1 MQTPDRQD
9 DATERTQTEAS
20 DTELTRKECRSLSRV
35 AQYAR
40 HAMEQGTQS
49 PMATENSAVTAT
61 QKASILVVDDNPGKR
76 LALASVLESL
86 NENVVLAGSGED
98 ALRLLLHHD
107 YAVILLDVQM
117 PEMDGF
123 ETASL
128 IRSRKRS
135 EHIPI
140 IFVTAYIRAE
150 TDMLQGYSLGA
161 VDYIFTPIIPEIL
174 RAKVSVFVELYH
186 KTQAIKRHGEQLESL
201 VAQRTAAL
209 TAEIAERMQTQERLH
224 YLAHH
229 DVLTDMPNRMLFVER
244 LKQAI
249 ARAQRRK
256 QFIAVLFLDLDR
268 FKLVNDTLG
277 HEAGDRLLQTM
288 SAQLM
293 AVVREGDTVARFGG
307 DEFAVFLSGISSPD
321 DVSALAKKFLDAL
334 ATPFAMDGHEFFITC
349 SIGIGLYPNDGTD
362 TQTLMKNADT
372 AMYRAKQQGGNNFQF
387 FQNEMKLQSL
397 KRLELET
404 DLRHALE
411 RGDFLLHYQPQFD
424 AKTGALVGVEALLRW
439 QRNMPEILPPD
450 EFLHLLEESGLIVQ
464 VGEWVIHTACT
475 QHKEWCAAG
484 LPQIRVAVNA
494 SSRQFTGNALV
505 LAIRRVMGECDM
517 HPSFLEIEITENAIM
532 HHTQGVVE
540 TLQELD
546 AIGIRFAIDD
556 FGTGYS
562 SLTYLKRFPISVL
575 KIDQTF
581 VHDIL
586 TSPHDTAIAKAI
598 IQLAHSLELQVIAEG
613 VETAE
618 QLAFLKAQ
626 GCDIVQGDYLSPA
639 LSADDVTALI
649 RDRHARS
656 G

>member
-1 MQTPDRQD
+1 MTVE
-9 DATERTQTEAS
+9 ER
-20 DTELTRKECRSLSRV
+20 
-35 AQYAR
+35 
-40 HAMEQGTQS
+40 
-49 PMATENSAVTAT
+49 
-61 QKASILVVDDNPGKR
+61 ASILVVDDNPGKR

-98 ALRLLLHHD
+98 ALRLLLQHEF
-107 YAVILLDVQM
+107 AVILLDVQM

-123 ETASL
+123 ETASM

-135 EHIPI
+135 EHTPI
-140 IFVTAYIRAE
+140 IFVTAFIRAE

-174 RAKVSVFVELYH
+174 RAKVAVFVELYQ
-186 KTQAIKRHGEQLESL
+186 KTQAIRRHGEELEGL

-249 ARAQRRK
+249 TRAQRRK
-256 QFIAVLFLDLDR
+256 HFVAVLFLDLDR
-268 FKLVNDTLG
+268 FKIVNDTLG

-288 SAQLM
+288 SAQLL
-293 AVVREGDTVARFGG
+293 ACVREGDTVARFGG
-307 DEFAVFLSGISSPD
+307 DEFAVFLSDVASPD
-321 DVSALAKKFLDAL
+321 DVAPLAKKFLDAL
-334 ATPFAMDGHEFFITC
+334 AMPFAMDGHEFFITC
-349 SIGIGLYPNDGTD
+349 SIGIGLYPNDGSD

-387 FQNEMKLQSL
+387 YQTEMKAQSL
-397 KRLELET
+397 KRLEMET

-411 RGDFLLHYQPQFD
+411 RKDFILHYQPQFD
-424 AKTGALVGVEALLRW
+424 AHSGALVGVEALLRW
-439 QRNMPEILPPD
+439 QRYAPEVMSPD
-450 EFLHLLEESGLIVQ
+450 EFLHLLEDSGLIVQ
-464 VGEWVIHTACT
+464 VGEWAIHTACS

-484 LPQIRVAVNA
+484 LPQIRMAVNA
-494 SSRQFTGNALV
+494 SSRQFSGNALV
-505 LAIRRVMGECDM
+505 AAIRRVMESCDM

-540 TLQELD
+540 TLQELHTM
-546 AIGIRFAIDD
+546 GIRFAIDD

-562 SLTYLKRFPISVL
+562 SLTYLKRFPISIL

-581 VHDIL
+581 VREIL
-586 TSPHDTAIAKAI
+586 TNAHDAAIAKAI
-598 IQLAHSLELQVIAEG
+598 IQLAHSLGLQVIAEG
-613 VETAE
+613 VESQE
-618 QLAFLKAQ
+618 QLDFLKSH
-626 GCDIVQGDYLSPA
+626 GCDMVQGDFLSPA
-639 LSADDVTALI
+639 LSSEAITALI
-649 RDRHARS
+649 QERHALTQ
-656 G
+656 

>member
-1 MQTPDRQD
+1 MNSRRKAKQALLVRQLKPPDSELHYA
-9 DATERTQTEAS
+9 DASA
-20 DTELTRKECRSLSRV
+20 LSRV
-35 AQYAR
+35 AYYAR
-40 HAMEQGTQS
+40 YLVTQESQATLRKDPLAMSVE
-49 PMATENSAVTAT
+49 E
-61 QKASILVVDDNPGKR
+61 KASILVVDDNPGKR
-76 LALASVLESL
+76 LALAAVLEQL

-98 ALRLLLHHD
+98 ALRLLLHQEF
-107 YAVILLDVQM
+107 AVILLDVQM

-135 EHIPI
+135 EHTPI

-174 RAKVSVFVELYH
+174 RAKVAVFVELHH
-186 KTQAIKRHGEQLESL
+186 KTQAIRRHGEQLESL

-244 LKQAI
+244 LKQAL

-256 QFIAVLFLDLDR
+256 HFVAVLFIDLDR

-288 SAQLM
+288 SAQLL
-293 AVVREGDTVARFGG
+293 ACVREGDTVARFGG
-307 DEFAVFLSGISSPD
+307 DEFAVFLT
-321 DVSALAKKFLDAL
+321 DVAAPEDVAPLAKKFLDAL
-334 ATPFAMDGHEFFITC
+334 AMPFALDGHEFFITC

-362 TQTLMKNADT
+362 TQSLMKNADT

-387 FQNEMKLQSL
+387 YQTEMKTQSL
-397 KRLELET
+397 KRLEMEG
-404 DLRHALE
+404 DLRRALDRE
-411 RGDFLLHYQPQFD
+411 DFILHYQPQFD
-424 AKTGALVGVEALLRW
+424 VHNGALVGVEALIRW
-439 QRNMPEILPPD
+439 QRAAPEVLAPE
-450 EFLHLLEESGLIVQ
+450 EFLHLLEESGLIVA
-464 VGEWVIHTACT
+464 VGEWAILTACN
-475 QHKEWCAAG
+475 QHRSWCAAG
-484 LPQIRVAVNA
+484 LPQVRVAVNA
-494 SSRQFTGNALV
+494 SSRQFNGNALV
-505 LAIRRVMGECDM
+505 GTIQRVMQDCDM

-532 HHTQGVVE
+532 HNTQGVVE
-540 TLQELD
+540 TLAELN
-546 AIGIRFAIDD
+546 AMGVRFAIDD

-581 VHDIL
+581 VQDIL
-586 TSPHDTAIAKAI
+586 TNNHDAAIAKAI
-598 IQLAHSLELQVIAEG
+598 IQLAHSLGLQVIAEG
-613 VETAE
+613 VETEE
-618 QLAFLKAQ
+618 QLTFLKSN
-626 GCDIVQGDYLSPA
+626 GCDIVQGDFLSPA
-639 LSADDVTALI
+639 LPVDKITALLHE
-649 RDRHARS
+649 RAR
-656 G
+656 GAH